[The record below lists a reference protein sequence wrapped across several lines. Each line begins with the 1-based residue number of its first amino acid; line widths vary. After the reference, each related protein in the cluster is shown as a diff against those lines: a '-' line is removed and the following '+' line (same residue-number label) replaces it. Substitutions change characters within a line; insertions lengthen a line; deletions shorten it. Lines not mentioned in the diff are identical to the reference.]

1 MNVAHVLY
9 VIVAVAV
16 IAAVILNDHFLP
28 DSAERELAKW
38 YQGQKRRRARRG
50 STD

>member
-1 MNVAHVLY
+1 MIGHVLY

-16 IAAVILNDHFLP
+16 VAAVILNDHFLP

-38 YQGQKRRRARRG
+38 YQGPEAEA
-50 STD
+50 SASWLH